1 MKVQL
6 IAPSGAFDQNLANE
20 GRAMLESK
28 GLDVQEYAYH
38 ARFGRFAAT
47 DAERFRECWE
57 ALCSNAD
64 AVWAIRGGYGVTRI
78 IPELDKV
85 VPDASFK
92 WLVGYSDL
100 TALHC
105 WIHYHLGWPTIHGV
119 MVQGIPRSTEQS
131 VDSVI
136 RFIEGEK
143 PTYIFHSPDNHPGEA
158 TGTLVGG
165 NLSVLHGLLD
175 TPYMPDPSRKIL
187 FLEEINE
194 HWYKVDRM
202 LYSFFLSGYLSE
214 LKGIVFGGFTEMPE
228 NDMNL
233 SFRQMVMEKVE
244 DYDIPVAFGLP
255 TGHQDHNLALKLNSR
270 VSLRV
275 EKDAAELEF
284 LE

>member
-1 MKVQL
+1 MIIRL
-6 IAPSGAFDQNLANE
+6 IAPSGAFDQILANE
-20 GRAMLESK
+20 GQAMLESK
-28 GLDVQEYAYH
+28 GFDVQEYYH
-38 ARFGRFAAT
+38 RARFGRFAAT

-57 ALCSNAD
+57 ALSSNAD

-100 TALHC
+100 TVLHC
-105 WIHYHLGWPTIHGV
+105 WIHYHFGWPTIHGV
-119 MVQGIPRSTEQS
+119 MVQGIPKSTEHS

-143 PTYIFHSPDNHPGEA
+143 PTYIFHSLDNHPGEA

-194 HWYKVDRM
+194 PWYKVDRM
-202 LYSFFLSGYLSE
+202 LHSFFLSGYLSE
-214 LKGIVFGGFTEMPE
+214 LNGIVFGGFTDMPE
-228 NDMNL
+228 SDMNL
-233 SFRQMVMEKVE
+233 SFRQMVLEKVE
-244 DYDIPVAFGLP
+244 EYDIPVAFGLP
-255 TGHQDHNLALKLNSR
+255 AGHQDHNLALKLNSR